1 MATTWTRE
9 QEEELA
15 VLYESYKGEEGKRP
29 SSSAPMCR
37 SATHTPSL

>member
-29 SSSAPMCR
+29 SSASMCR